1 LAARAQASQPVGMA
15 SIARQSAPGRTF
27 HDIVAATGA
36 WKPPLYLPVYAQLF
50 EPIRA
55 LPLTML
61 ELGIHHGGS
70 MKAWEAYFPAARI
83 AGVDIRLPAIGTGER
98 VRMFAGDQAD
108 CRLLTRIAAEV
119 APGGFD
125 VIIDDCSHIGA
136 LSKIS
141 FWHLFENHLKPG
153 GFYCIEDWGTG
164 YLSTWPDGRERQVAP
179 DTDDRMPSHE
189 AGMVGFVKQ
198 LVDEL
203 HAHMLSPEARPSKFA
218 SMTLHT
224 GVCIITKAG
233 EPNWPAAPGETPAVS
248 GPLKRLMQR
257 LAGRRG
263 RGGKGARR

>member
-1 LAARAQASQPVGMA
+1 MGVQVLSSGGLTAPVAEANPG
-15 SIARQSAPGRTF
+15 QSF

-55 LPLTML
+55 LPVAVL
-61 ELGIHHGGS
+61 ELGVHHGGS
-70 MKAWEAYFPAARI
+70 MKAWEAYFPTARI
-83 AGVDIRLPAIGTGER
+83 AGVDIRLPAIETGDR
-98 VRMFAGDQAD
+98 VRMFAGDQTD
-108 CRLLTRIAAEV
+108 CRLLSRIAVEI
-119 APGGFD
+119 APDGFD

-141 FWHLFENHLKPG
+141 FWHLFENHLKAG

-164 YLSTWPDGRERQVAP
+164 YLPTWPDGRERQVEP
-179 DTDDRMPSHE
+179 DTDERMPSHD

-203 HAHMLSPEARPSKFA
+203 HAHMVTPEARPSKFA

-233 EPNWPAAPGETPAVS
+233 EPNWPAALAEKAAAS
-248 GPLKRLMQR
+248 GPLHRLMRR

>member
-1 LAARAQASQPVGMA
+1 MA
-15 SIARQSAPGRTF
+15 SNPGQPASGQSF

-50 EPIRA
+50 EPIRS
-55 LPLTML
+55 LPLAVL
-61 ELGIHHGGS
+61 ELGIHQGGS

-83 AGVDIRLPAIGTGER
+83 AGLDIRLPAIEVGDR
-98 VRMFAGDQAD
+98 VRMFAGDQTD
-108 CRLLTRIAAEV
+108 CRLLTRIAAEI
-119 APGGFD
+119 APDGFD

-136 LSKIS
+136 LSKVS

-164 YLSTWPDGRERQVAP
+164 YLPTWPDGREGQVEP
-179 DTDDRMPSHE
+179 DSADHMPSHDS
-189 AGMVGFVKQ
+189 GMVGFVKQ

-203 HAHMLSPEARPSKFA
+203 HAHMVAPEARPSKFA

-233 EPNWPAAPGETPAVS
+233 EPNWPAALGEAPAPAGALERPVW
-248 GPLKRLMQR
+248 RLT
-257 LAGRRG
+257 GRRR
-263 RGGKGARR
+263 RGGKHGRR